1 MSKKKQ
7 TQKSKAEGVVEPM
20 PEKEQEDVQ
29 GKAENQ
35 PETDQASVGL
45 EPCVNPYSEVTGPGI
60 MMSNNDVIPITD
72 GDFKRLQ
79 QRMNMGGVIEGAYS
93 IDNGMIISLAKIVY
107 LMPDTK
113 MID

>member
-1 MSKKKQ
+1 
-7 TQKSKAEGVVEPM
+7 
-20 PEKEQEDVQ
+20 
-29 GKAENQ
+29 
-35 PETDQASVGL
+35 
-45 EPCVNPYSEVTGPGI
+45 
-60 MMSNNDVIPITD
+60 MSNNDVIPITD